1 MGAALAWSSSA
12 TDLDRADAVSASKIK
27 QAGGVAAADSVA
39 IGVGESGCRV
49 EARDRIVDAHIER
62 EIGAEHHLARPGA
75 PDEIG
80 KLLGVEHQCVEPKA
94 LEIFARRLAA
104 GLRLGPYAPSVVEP
118 ADVEG
123 KISAAVSAAD
133 LEPWMAV
140 EHTAENQFRQR
151 DGRVCRIANHVGEI
165 VGRDSCTEGASGR

>member
-1 MGAALAWSSSA
+1 MQLLAVHE
-12 TDLDRADAVSASKIK
+12 D
-27 QAGGVAAADSVA
+27 
-39 IGVGESGCRV
+39 
-49 EARDRIVDAHIER
+49 ARDRIVDAHIER

-80 KLLGVEHQCVEPKA
+80 KLLGVEHQCGEPKA
-94 LEIFARRLAA
+94 LDIFARRLAA

-133 LEPWMAV
+133 LEPRMAV
-140 EHTAENQFRQR
+140 EHAAENQFRKR
-151 DGRVCRIANHVGEI
+151 DRRVRGIADYVREI
-165 VGRDSCTEGASGR
+165 GGRDPRTEGASGRMHKNE